1 MILKI
6 NDRETEVR
14 FGIRFIRELD
24 KANMMQ
30 REGLK
35 FGAGLEMKVPMLFT
49 YDAVAL
55 SDVLYAGTSME
66 KNRPTIKDIDD
77 YVESHE
83 NIERLFEEVLD
94 ELKKSSVTK
103 LKVCQLEGNLK
114 EQVEKEEAKIEE

>member
-83 NIERLFEEVLD
+83 DIERLFEEVLD